1 MVTMRDDLKIWED
14 FQKGKDAAL
23 SEIYHDHIDFLYNYG
38 KKFTKDE
45 NMVLDAIHD
54 VFFELI
60 KKRSHLGVTS
70 NIRLYLLTALRRKLL
85 RILEQNR
92 KLGLVDTEINEAVP
106 EITFSIE
113 EQIIEKEEAQ
123 QKAELL
129 KKAIQELN
137 NQQRE
142 ILYYKYTCGF
152 DYSEIC
158 EIMSVSYG
166 TARQLVS
173 RTIKQ
178 LKKSLPSGVL
188 AFFIICLLNKSKK
201 S

>member
-1 MVTMRDDLKIWED
+1 MRDNLKIWED

-23 SEIYHDHIDFLYNYG
+23 SKIYHDHVDFLYNYG
-38 KKFTKDE
+38 KKFAKDE
-45 NMVLDAIHD
+45 NVVLDAIHD

-60 KKRSHLGVTS
+60 KKRTRLGVTS

-85 RILEQNR
+85 RLLEQNR
-92 KLGLVDTEINEAVP
+92 KRGIVDTELNETMP

-113 EQIIEKEEAQ
+113 EQIIEKEETQ

-129 KKAIQELN
+129 KKAIKELN
-137 NQQRE
+137 NQQKE

-158 EIMSVSYG
+158 EIMSVSYV

-178 LKKSLPSGVL
+178 LKTSLPSGVL

>member
-60 KKRSHLGVTS
+60 KKRTRLGVTS

-113 EQIIEKEEAQ
+113 EQIIEKEETQ
-123 QKAELL
+123 QKVELL
-129 KKAIQELN
+129 KKAIKDLN

>member
-1 MVTMRDDLKIWED
+1 MRDNLKIWED

-23 SEIYHDHIDFLYNYG
+23 SKIYHDHVDFLYNYG
-38 KKFTKDE
+38 KKFAKDE
-45 NMVLDAIHD
+45 NVVLDAIHD

-60 KKRSHLGVTS
+60 KKRTRLGVTS

-85 RILEQNR
+85 RLLEQNR
-92 KLGLVDTEINEAVP
+92 KRGIVDTELNETMP

-113 EQIIEKEEAQ
+113 EQIIEKEETQ

-129 KKAIQELN
+129 KKAIKELN
-137 NQQRE
+137 NQQKE

-158 EIMSVSYG
+158 EIMSVSYV

-178 LKKSLPSGVL
+178 LKTSLPSGVL
-188 AFFIICLLNKSKK
+188 AFFIICLFNKSKK

>member
-1 MVTMRDDLKIWED
+1 MRDNLKIWED

-23 SEIYHDHIDFLYNYG
+23 SEIYHDHVDFLYNYG
-38 KKFTKDE
+38 KKFAKDE
-45 NMVLDAIHD
+45 NVVLDAIHD

-60 KKRSHLGVTS
+60 KKRTRLGVTS

-85 RILEQNR
+85 RLLEQNR
-92 KLGLVDTEINEAVP
+92 KRGIVDTELNETMP

-113 EQIIEKEEAQ
+113 EQIIEKEETQ

-129 KKAIQELN
+129 KKAIKELN
-137 NQQRE
+137 NQQKE

-158 EIMSVSYG
+158 EIMSVSYV

-178 LKKSLPSGVL
+178 LKTSLPSGVL

>member
-1 MVTMRDDLKIWED
+1 M
-14 FQKGKDAAL
+14 
-23 SEIYHDHIDFLYNYG
+23 
-38 KKFTKDE
+38 
-45 NMVLDAIHD
+45 LDAIHD

-60 KKRSHLGVTS
+60 KKRTRLGVTS

-92 KLGLVDTEINEAVP
+92 KLGLVDTEINDAVP

-113 EQIIEKEEAQ
+113 EQIIEKEETQ
-123 QKAELL
+123 QKVELL
-129 KKAIQELN
+129 KKAIKDLN

-178 LKKSLPSGVL
+178 LKKSLESSFLP
-188 AFFIICLLNKSKK
+188 
-201 S
+201 